1 MVARVAAALAV
12 LVAAGCAGGSDTRL
26 SLPPGD
32 TFAITA
38 TMTPK
43 TGAFGDS
50 LTAGIRILMD
60 RKRVDPESV
69 KVSYGFRPY
78 RDRTTIERVDSGNL
92 TALLYR
98 IELECLTLF
107 CVPPE
112 GGFNSTGQWGAR
124 ITSGVGPVQ
133 DLVFP
138 GVLIVS
144 RMSPVTGFEPENT
157 GEAEEWPPKWRADV
171 TLPAPSFAASPTA
184 LAWTLGGLG
193 ALLLGGAAFA
203 GWSLLRR
210 GHLFRAP
217 AVVPLER
224 ALALLRNARTAEQR
238 RAALE
243 ALALVLDAEIDPD
256 TANAAGLAQP
266 ARALAWSPAAPSEA
280 EAAELA
286 TLAEG
291 SR

>member
-1 MVARVAAALAV
+1 MTRLAALA
-12 LVAAGCAGGSDTRL
+12 LVAALIAGCGGDSQTRL
-26 SLPPGD
+26 SLPPGE
-32 TFAITA
+32 TFAVT
-38 TMTPK
+38 TTLSPR
-43 TGAFGDS
+43 TGAFGDK

-60 RKRVDPESV
+60 RDRVDPDSV

-112 GGFNSTGQWGAR
+112 GGFNSDQQWGAR

-133 DLVFP
+133 YLVFP
-138 GVLIVS
+138 GATIVS
-144 RMSPVTGFEPENT
+144 RMPPVRDFVPENT
-157 GEAEEWPPKWRADV
+157 GEPDEWPPKWRAAV
-171 TLPAPSFAASPTA
+171 TLPEPSYSVSPTL
-184 LAWTLGGLG
+184 LAWILGGLG
-193 ALLLGGAAFA
+193 VLLVAGSAA
-203 GWSLLRR
+203 GIWSLLRR

-217 AVVPLER
+217 EVPALER
-224 ALALLRNARTAEQR
+224 ALELLRNARTDEER

-243 ALALVLDAEIDPD
+243 ALALALDTEVDAE
-256 TANAAGLAQP
+256 LAQP
-266 ARALAWSPAAPSEA
+266 ARALAWSPATPSAE

-286 TLAEG
+286 SIAEG
-291 SR
+291 GR